1 LTAIRGLIGSDELR
15 SMKPA
20 SPILRYIFPA
30 LAGAA
35 VGSLLVPKSPSSEDR
50 AAASKASARGDREA
64 ALPPLADDFHTIKLA
79 ALGGRTAE
87 AKRKVAELLEMGA
100 TDQDIVTWLTPIL
113 LSDPGWMEHFVSMV
127 PEGLRPLLVQETM
140 KELSDH
146 HLDAPWEVLK
156 HSPTLSAYCSSPAG
170 GISLFL
176 SFSAYQS
183 PQAAAFLLDHA
194 NGYASR
200 EIRQGLQS
208 ALHNPT
214 NARTMLE
221 AWKSGQLPAGL
232 EKDILPLAW
241 RSLSFQDPDTT
252 AALMR
257 DLTPEQKAWLAARQQ
272 DKEAS
277 ARFREQLNHPE
288 STRLEELSDLQISP
302 YLSALEESGGRVAL
316 EQLGRLPENLRK
328 QAAEDYL
335 RYTYPYHSEGVME
348 DLRTLPS
355 LGFSEKEQLQ
365 ILERGIDGE
374 WSDSG
379 NFANAIE
386 LAGMI
391 PDAGKREEKRRA
403 LLEDLA
409 KYDPEAALEYAATL
423 PDGEDRSRL
432 EQQARENQ
440 R

>member
-1 LTAIRGLIGSDELR
+1 
-15 SMKPA
+15 MKPA
-20 SPILRYIFPA
+20 SLILRYILPA
-30 LAGAA
+30 LAGVAA
-35 VGSLLVPKSPSSEDR
+35 GNLLVPGAPSNEDK
-50 AAASKASARGDREA
+50 ASASKASARGDREA
-64 ALPPLADDFHTIKLA
+64 ALPPLADDFHAINLA
-79 ALGGRTAE
+79 ALGGRTTE
-87 AKRKVAELLEMGA
+87 AKRKVTELLAEGADA
-100 TDQDIVTWLTPIL
+100 TDQDIITWLTPIL
-113 LSDPGWMEHFVSMV
+113 LSDPGWMEHFISIL
-127 PEGLRPLLVQETM
+127 PEGLRPLLVRDAM
-140 KELSDH
+140 KELADH

-156 HSPTLSAYCSSPAG
+156 HSPSLMAMTRPPAG
-170 GISLFL
+170 GLGQFL
-176 SFSAYQS
+176 GFGAYQS
-183 PQAAAFLLDHA
+183 PQAAAFLLDPA
-194 NGYASR
+194 NGYTAQ

-208 ALHNPT
+208 ALHNQA

-221 AWKSGQLPAGL
+221 AWKSGHLPAGL

-241 RSLSFQDPDTT
+241 RSLSFQDPDTA
-252 AALMR
+252 AALMKN
-257 DLTPEQKAWLAARQQ
+257 LPPEQEAWLAARQQ
-272 DKEAS
+272 DRENS

-288 STRLEELSDLQISP
+288 STRLEDLPEDRIAP
-302 YLSALEESGGRVAL
+302 YLSALEERGGRVAL

-335 RYTYPYHSEGVME
+335 RYTYPYHSEGVMA
-348 DLRTLPS
+348 DLRTLPT

-386 LAGMI
+386 LAGLI

>member
-1 LTAIRGLIGSDELR
+1 
-15 SMKPA
+15 MKPA
-20 SPILRYIFPA
+20 SLILRYIFPA
-30 LAGAA
+30 LAGVA
-35 VGSLLVPKSPSSEDR
+35 VGSLLVPGSPSSEDR

-64 ALPPLADDFHTIKLA
+64 ALPPLADDFHTIELA
-79 ALGGRTAE
+79 ALGGRTTE
-87 AKRKVAELLEMGA
+87 AKRKVAELLEEGA

-127 PEGLRPLLVQETM
+127 PDGLRPLLVREAM

-156 HSPTLSAYCSSPAG
+156 HSPSVMAMTRPPG
-170 GISLFL
+170 GGLGQFL
-176 SFSAYQS
+176 TYGAYQS
-183 PQAAAFLLDHA
+183 PHAAAFLLDPA
-194 NGYASR
+194 NGYTAQ
-200 EIRQGLQS
+200 EIRQALQS
-208 ALHNPT
+208 ARYNPA

-221 AWKSGQLPAGL
+221 AWKSGRLPAGF
-232 EKDILPLAW
+232 EKDILPSAW
-241 RSLSFQDPDTT
+241 LSLKHQAPDT
-252 AALMR
+252 AEALMKNLSP
-257 DLTPEQKAWLAARQQ
+257 DQEAWFAIRQQ
-272 DKEAS
+272 DS
-277 ARFREQLNHPE
+277 ADSSRYSEQLKHPE
-288 STRLEELSDLQISP
+288 STRLEDFSETHIASYILE
-302 YLSALEESGGRVAL
+302 LEESGRRVSL

-328 QAAEDYL
+328 QAAKDYL